1 MTRLSSSQNSSWRGL
16 VSRRALIVGLTVIGL
31 AVAARPSAALPHL
44 KLVRSS
50 PAADTVLST
59 SPDAIRLWLSE
70 PTQAPVS
77 KISVASDAGVVVT
90 LAPLTRDTTKSAP
103 LVAKLVKPIGAGT
116 YKVTWKA
123 MSKDGHVVDGTF
135 NFRIQAAK

>member
-1 MTRLSSSQNSSWRGL
+1 MTLSQMLGQ
-16 VSRRALIVGLTVIGL
+16 RRAVVRRTMFAMVALLALT
-31 AVAARPSAALPHL
+31 VAARPSLALPHL

-50 PAADTVLST
+50 PAADTVLSA

-77 KISVASDAGVVVT
+77 KIAVASDAGVAVA
-90 LAPLTRDTTKSAP
+90 LAPLTRDTAKSAP
-103 LVAKLVKPIGAGT
+103 LVAKLVKPIGPGS

-135 NFRIQAAK
+135 SFRVGTAK